1 MTGLNL
7 GVIVKMSQKDTGGEK
22 MNKRKLEAKMKMY
35 GDIGRT
41 LASYIGISRTTLSAK
56 MNETNGAEFT
66 QGEISKIKERYNLTA
81 EEVDDIFFATKVS

>member
-1 MTGLNL
+1 
-7 GVIVKMSQKDTGGEK
+7 

-41 LASYIGISRTTLSAK
+41 LASYIGIARTTLSAK

-66 QGEISKIKERYNLTA
+66 QGEIAKIKERYNLTA
-81 EEVDDIFFATKVS
+81 EEVDDIFFTTKVS